1 MRSTL
6 YSLFLLGAALGLA
19 ACDSASTEDDI
30 TAPDP
35 LVVERVEDV
44 AADPATGR
52 DSTGQAISLN
62 QFAFYSLRDG
72 SLVLAYDAED
82 RSDSTSAAWDIAFQS
97 TNVIAN
103 AANGGGIQVVE
114 AAFEEVT
121 EAPEEG
127 YLDALP
133 GGSGNSWYTYNP
145 QTNTV
150 TPTPGRTIVV
160 RTPDALYAKVRIVS
174 YYEGAPA
181 EIDPFE
187 DTARYYTFDYVLQPD
202 GSRSFEDIE

>member
-1 MRSTL
+1 MRTL
-6 YSLFLLGAALGLA
+6 LTYPLLLLLLVGLA
-19 ACDSASTEDDI
+19 ACDSADPIDE
-30 TAPDP
+30 PDP
-35 LVVERVEDV
+35 LVVERAEDI
-44 AADPATGR
+44 AADPTTGR
-52 DSTGQAISLN
+52 DPETGQPISLN
-62 QFAFYSLRDG
+62 QYTFYSLRDG
-72 SLVLAYDAED
+72 ELVLTYAAED
-82 RSDSTSAAWDIAFQS
+82 RADSTSAAWDIAFQG

-103 AANGGGIQVVE
+103 ESNGGGIQVVTG
-114 AAFEEVT
+114 AFEEVT
-121 EAPEEG
+121 EAPEGG
-127 YLDALP
+127 YAGALP

-187 DTARYYTFDYVLQPD
+187 DASRYYTFDYVLQPD